1 MVIRWTVGI
10 DSAPAQCQLRAAF
23 VGRGDRVGVAFLDLC
38 HAQCRFLPVF
48 GAAGL
53 A

>member
-10 DSAPAQCQLRAAF
+10 DSAVGEWELRAAF

-38 HAQCRFLPVF
+38 HAQCRLLPVF
-48 GAAGL
+48 GAAGV